1 MKRLLAALCL
11 YVIAFAAQAAVLIG
25 GPTRGLWWNP
35 NEPGRGF
42 NIEMQDDVMIVTS
55 FVYAPGGAATWFIS
69 AGRYNFATGTFS
81 ATFDANTGGQC
92 IGCPYVRPQGIANA
106 AGPLRIEFD
115 SYVTGTL
122 YYQGGSTRITKQL
135 YAYDGTLAVLR
146 GSFALTY
153 NNNGNVIGDWLVFR
167 TYESNANGPFVAGY
181 FDGFPT
187 SRVAVA
193 LYDQTLRKFGILVR
207 VGAYYDF
214 YLIDMDDQRVF
225 GLGWSYPV
233 GGSPSGSGSPA
244 YGTRMKTPKEVNA
257 EYAQPLLQDATGSDA
272 DGDALRAASVA
283 QAKRGGPADAAVAA
297 FARTLEMRMPLQ

>member
-11 YVIAFAAQAAVLIG
+11 YVIAFAAQAAVLTG
-25 GPTRGLWWNP
+25 GPTQGLWWNP
-35 NEPGRGF
+35 GESGRGF

-69 AGRYNFATGTFS
+69 AGKYNFSTGTFS

-122 YYQGGSTRITKQL
+122 YYQGGSTRIAKQL
-135 YAYDGTLAVLR
+135 YAYDGTLAILR

-153 NNNGNVIGDWLVFR
+153 NNNGNVIGDWLVLR

-181 FDGFPT
+181 FDGFPA
-187 SRVAVA
+187 SRIAVA
-193 LYDQTLRKFGILVR
+193 LYDQTLRKYGILVR

-214 YLIDMDDQRVF
+214 YLIDMDGQRVF

-233 GGSPSGSGSPA
+233 GGSPSGPGSPA

-257 EYAQPLLQDATGSDA
+257 EYARALPRDMAEVNA
-272 DGDALRAASVA
+272 DGDAVRAASVA
-283 QAKRGGPADAAVAA
+283 QTERGGPADAAVVA
-297 FARTLEMRMPLQ
+297 FARTLEVRMPLQ